1 MAHTVQLGAGSFLKA
16 ICPNPSKFR
25 NRDLT
30 EDDIAFVEGEDEDK
44 NDTDDN
50 SDDGQDGDAEFEDKD
65 NKSLDDTEYEVEI
78 DDGIEFNPGN
88 TLGKLLA
95 CITQV
100 QVHSYSHKCWKTDS
114 IN

>member
-1 MAHTVQLGAGSFLKA
+1 M
-16 ICPNPSKFR
+16 
-25 NRDLT
+25 T

-50 SDDGQDGDAEFEDKD
+50 SDDGQDGDAEFEDED
-65 NKSLDDTEYEVEI
+65 NESLGGTEYEVEI

-100 QVHSYSHKCWKTDS
+100 QVHSYSHKLTPLTDS
-114 IN
+114 NIDSPFTSGQDLFCKSL